1 MRYGDTN
8 SNGTRIAFQWS
19 IYNDEG
25 ESSDSLSVTY
35 TIASTETGSSTTF
48 TRWYNRSDANPNFS
62 IYEYL
67 QPGENVVTIEAKGSS
82 TGARNTKTFT
92 IIMLQINLTS
102 SFKFY
107 EKCVPNTPIQVPYSF
122 ERNNISGTAK
132 IYFRV
137 DDGGTGKLYSRD
149 IVQGGPAK
157 ITDT

>member
-1 MRYGDTN
+1 MRYGDIN

-92 IIMLQINLTS
+92 IVMLQINLTS

-157 ITDT
+157 TTDT